1 MASELWSKTKDTGRQ
16 VSNHIGKNIKEHT
29 AIGQKYTKMNN
40 DTSYDNVL
48 DFAKELASIAKTART
63 TYSDW
68 KGGEMHM
75 PSYNYMGPGT
85 DSKGRIEKGILPSN
99 KTDAS
104 AMKHDETFR
113 ALGERKKKENLSD
126 RQVRDLVRQA
136 DNDFINE
143 LGSYDDEKEL
153 FGNRVGRFI
162 IRAKTIADDLGMLSP
177 ESFLD

>member
-16 VSNHIGKNIKEHT
+16 VSNHIGKNIAQHT

-68 KGGEMHM
+68 KGGEMHA
-75 PSYNYMGPGT
+75 PGYSFVGPGT
-85 DSKGRIEKGILPSN
+85 KAQERVDAGILPIN
-99 KTDAS
+99 KTDES
-104 AMKHDETFR
+104 GRLHDLTF
-113 ALGERKKKENLSD
+113 AEIGKRKKKENLSD

-136 DNDFINE
+136 DERFIHD
-143 LGSYDDEKEL
+143 LGSYEDEKDM
-153 FGNRVGRFI
+153 FVNKSARFI
-162 IRAKTIADDLGMLSP
+162 IRAKTIADDLGMTDP
-177 ESFLD
+177 TMFLD